1 MKELVIME
9 QLESLQQENRKLA
22 LENKKLGRAL
32 SYEKNTIERLRLSY
46 TSRDNLNAVLEAEK
60 SRMEKYMNLLLSSS
74 PDIMLIFDNEGML
87 VYCSDSFLKY
97 RRIPSFRMI
106 VGRHYREIF
115 ASDRFPEFSGRVY
128 QAFDSVFSLN
138 RTFSYEER
146 IDISGGD
153 RLKDYT
159 FSLTP
164 MLDDNGKAE
173 GALAL
178 FHDTTEF
185 TIARREAERANA
197 AKSDFL
203 ATISHEIRTPM
214 NAVIGMSKMLE
225 TTDLNEQQQ
234 SYLTKMQSS
243 AEVLLSLINDI
254 LDFSKI
260 EAGKM
265 ELLEEPFDLTALL
278 DNVESLFRLLFEQK
292 GLTFTRD
299 TDEVLNLPPLMG
311 DEKKIR
317 QILSNIL
324 SNALKYTRQGGVTL
338 RAYTEGDLICFDITD
353 TGIGI
358 KESALPRL
366 FAAFEQIDRAKNK
379 DIVGTGLGLSI
390 TKSFCEL
397 MHGTVTVTSEYGKGS
412 IFRVKLPLSP
422 CVDADLPK
430 PEEHV
435 QRFKVQ
441 NVTALVVDDVEINL
455 EIAAFMLE
463 AYGVDCELADN
474 GKEAIKKYLAK
485 SYDIIFMDQMMPE
498 MDGLETTALIRA
510 MEKPGDHV
518 PIIALTANAVSGSKE
533 MFLANG
539 FDGLLAKPLDIPAL
553 GKALREFLPGGKIV
567 ER

>member
-1 MKELVIME
+1 ME

-22 LENKKLGRAL
+22 LENKKLNRAL

-87 VYCSDSFLKY
+87 VYCSDSFLKL

-115 ASDRFPEFSGRVY
+115 VSDRFPEFSGRVY
-128 QAFDSVFSLN
+128 QAFESVFSLN
-138 RTFSYEER
+138 SAFTFEER

-153 RLKDYT
+153 SLKDYT

-225 TTDLNEQQQ
+225 TTELDERQQ

-265 ELLEEPFDLTALL
+265 ELLEEPFDLAALL

-299 TDEVLNLPPLMG
+299 TDEVNSLPPLMG

-317 QILSNIL
+317 QILTNIL
-324 SNALKYTRQGGVTL
+324 SNALKYTRQGGATL

-397 MHGTVTVTSEYGKGS
+397 MHGTVSVTSEYGKGS
-412 IFRVKLPLSP
+412 LFSVKLPLAP
-422 CVDADLPK
+422 CADADLPK

-441 NVTALVVDDVEINL
+441 NVSALVVDDVEINL

-474 GKEAIKKYLAK
+474 GKSAIEKYLTK
-485 SYDIIFMDQMMPE
+485 GYDIIFMDQMMPE

-553 GKALREFLPGGKIV
+553 GKALREFLPEGRVV